1 MAYVCLEQY
10 SRGFT
15 FIIVFGE
22 IVIMLSITGD
32 VKKLSVALRSDG
44 SSEAEGNVATAV
56 NEVLN
61 LYGARIRELE
71 ISGWLYSRLVAD
83 MKIATWDMMVN
94 PDDPTGVSNEFIWS
108 DQFRQMVGFSSVTD
122 FPNVLSSWSDRLHP
136 DDKERTLNAFGAH
149 LTDKSGRTPY
159 DLEYRMKKKNGEYI
173 WVRAAGATYR
183 LPNGTPVRVLGSAED
198 LSYRMKDEIAK
209 SIQEFTETVSA
220 VTAAVT
226 EIVAASDTLEKEQSQ
241 SLANSLATSAEA
253 DKEAMETKIMI
264 STLQGIARQTNLLAI
279 NASIEAAR
287 VGEQGRG
294 FAVVA
299 EEVRALSNKSKE
311 AAEQIEGKLISIQ
324 KTSDVIKE
332 DIHKT
337 ASLVH
342 EQGQKAVEIKEGMA
356 KLAKNFEEFVGL
368 VKTSIASKG

>member
-1 MAYVCLEQY
+1 
-10 SRGFT
+10 
-15 FIIVFGE
+15 
-22 IVIMLSITGD
+22 MLSITGD
-32 VKKLSVALRSDG
+32 TKNLSAALRSDG
-44 SSEAEGNVATAV
+44 SSEAEGNIASAV
-56 NEVLN
+56 NEILN
-61 LYGARIRELE
+61 LYCAKIRELE
-71 ISGWLYSRLVAD
+71 ISGWLYTKLVAD
-83 MKIATWDMMVN
+83 MKIATWDMSVN
-94 PDDPTGVSNEFIWS
+94 PDDPTGSSNEFIWS
-108 DQFRQMVGFSSVTD
+108 DQFRKVAGFSNVND

-136 DDKERTLNAFGAH
+136 EDKERTLNAFGAH
-149 LTDKSGRTPY
+149 LLDKSGRTPY

-198 LSYRMKDEIAK
+198 LSYRMKDEIAQ
-209 SIQEFTETVSA
+209 SIQEFTGTVSA
-220 VTAAVT
+220 VTEAVT
-226 EIVAASDTLEKEQSQ
+226 GIVAASDSLDKEQSQ
-241 SLANSLATSAEA
+241 SLAASLATSAEA
-253 DKEAMETKIMI
+253 EKEAMETKFMI

-299 EEVRALSNKSKE
+299 EEVRALSNKSKG

-324 KTSDVIKE
+324 KTSGAIKE
-332 DIHKT
+332 DISKT

-342 EQGQKAVEIKEGMA
+342 EQGQKAIEIKEGMA
-356 KLAKNFEEFVGL
+356 KLVKNFEEFVGL